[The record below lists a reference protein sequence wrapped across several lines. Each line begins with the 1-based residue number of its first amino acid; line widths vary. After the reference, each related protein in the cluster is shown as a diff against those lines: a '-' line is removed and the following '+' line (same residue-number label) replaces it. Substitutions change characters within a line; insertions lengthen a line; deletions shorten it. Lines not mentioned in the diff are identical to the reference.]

1 MYKQCMYSKFH
12 KIFRIKEY
20 LYNKLLDA
28 KYLSGFLYFVLGF
41 LALDLFFRYKIT
53 IKIGIDEI
61 FIVFVNFNRSP
72 SVFIN
77 DEIKI
82 DFMTKITRWVRVSQ
96 TLDRR
101 YQSSGDKIEKNLELT
116 PWNLHLFDQLTISS
130 WILTDSR

>member
-1 MYKQCMYSKFH
+1 MSSKFY

-28 KYLSGFLYFVLGF
+28 KYLSGFTRIFHLGF

-82 DFMTKITRWVRVSQ
+82 DFMTKITR
-96 TLDRR
+96 
-101 YQSSGDKIEKNLELT
+101 
-116 PWNLHLFDQLTISS
+116 
-130 WILTDSR
+130 